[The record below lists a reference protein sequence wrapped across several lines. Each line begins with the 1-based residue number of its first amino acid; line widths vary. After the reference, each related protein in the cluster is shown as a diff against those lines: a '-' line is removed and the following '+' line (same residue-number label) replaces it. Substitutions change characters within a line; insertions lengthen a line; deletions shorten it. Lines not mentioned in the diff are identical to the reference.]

1 MNGRYFLG
9 CNKSR
14 SLKGYAM
21 LFTNQ
26 IRSVKTEFNSI
37 YLKKMEQLNKID
49 VDFIKRIPLK
59 KVKEVALIVSD
70 QI

>member
-1 MNGRYFLG
+1 MNGRDFLG

-14 SLKGYAM
+14 SLKKGAM
-21 LFTNQ
+21 LFTNP
-26 IRSVKTEFNSI
+26 SKLEAVKTEFNSI

-59 KVKEVALIVSD
+59 KVKK
-70 QI
+70 